1 MYMKDEVGL
10 GLAHLLVQQ
19 AVHSAYNS
27 PLKPVKTGKHSL
39 KWTSELQSL
48 RREVRRLFIK
58 CRADRTPQSWVLYT
72 EAQRRCRKDVRN
84 TSKDA
89 RRTFCSSVNDLHMS
103 ARLNRAISS
112 EPKIKLGSLVAPS
125 WRRMQSEGQT
135 WELLLATHFPNSVVT
150 EEVAAPA
157 AARCDICFDWQVA
170 ARGATYIWMGNWSF
184 CPTQKTK
191 HGWYISGSVARETD
205 CRP

>member
-1 MYMKDEVGL
+1 MEEIHLAQNNAIGGL
-10 GLAHLLVQQ
+10 Y
-19 AVHSAYNS
+19 VHERWGWIRTCPSSCPAGRTLGIRQS

-103 ARLNRAISS
+103 VRLHRAISS
-112 EPKIKLGSLVAPS
+112 EPNIKLGSLVAPS

-135 WELLLATHFPNSVVT
+135 WELLLVTHFPNSVVT

-157 AARCDICFDWQVA
+157 AARCDMFWLTGGCEGCHLWYLNGQLILLP
-170 ARGATYIWMGNWSF
+170 Y
-184 CPTQKTK
+184 TK
-191 HGWYISGSVARETD
+191 D
-205 CRP
+205 